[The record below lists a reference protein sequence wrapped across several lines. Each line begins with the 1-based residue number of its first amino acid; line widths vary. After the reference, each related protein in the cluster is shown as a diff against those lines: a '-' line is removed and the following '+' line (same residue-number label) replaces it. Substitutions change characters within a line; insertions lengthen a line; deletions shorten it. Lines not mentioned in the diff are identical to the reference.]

1 MQQSKF
7 RTVSPMQCQYI
18 STPSNCSVGGALKRS
33 KNLKTQSPYSSQNKE
48 SINNQPQGENDKNK
62 NRCKEIGIEV
72 AKFLQQINK
81 NESNFPSMYSSI
93 VGIDNKNHED
103 SQADQQYKLLQQN
116 QSMHKQSEIQQQEI
130 EQWKQKYEQAAM
142 QLNEMRNKYDEDIKI
157 LSQEIQAVNERITS
171 CEQQRN
177 YSFFE
182 QKPTGDN
189 LTNMSM
195 QTFQRS
201 LNENDNQIE
210 QNKLLDEISEKNSII
225 KSLTF
230 TIEKQ
235 KMEISEAQ
243 LRYNGEIEQLKN
255 KISQIQVEH
264 QNQIYQQKM
273 KMEFYQDS
281 QVQNMKIAYN
291 NQIEILK
298 EEINQLKCLIDIK
311 NQEIQTINNQN
322 QRLKYQI
329 DLENNQIK
337 QENESLKLKLIKKE
351 QQYLE
356 DVNQIKNNYFQM
368 QKNEIDSI
376 KQSSQKQ
383 ISVLESEI
391 KNLKEFL
398 SANNSEQQQLMI
410 DRLRQREY
418 YEIENQKLNNII
430 EDQNNRLLS
439 QRLQSE
445 TLNDESI
452 KKIQEIQLQCQLLL
466 EETNQKMEQINR
478 ENIFLKNQ
486 IIQKDN
492 EINNFENIYK
502 KLNNYEENLLKLEE
516 ENSNILHHYE
526 QQDRQ
531 KQKEK
536 EQYIYQLQR
545 NFENQLK
552 QYDFQLQNLINEKL
566 QYMQMLEIKNQ
577 ECSDLSLE
585 VKNLQLKQQNI
596 RIDNELLYSKLIS
609 LSNTQESNRIIND
622 PLNNT
627 VQFKR
632 MSEQIS
638 LLQNELMI
646 KNKELTQI
654 IDKYQQLEQIVCK
667 NQIKQVDQSLNDLM
681 KKQIRKSSQVLNQ

>member
-7 RTVSPMQCQYI
+7 RTVSPVQFQYI

-48 SINNQPQGENDKNK
+48 GLNNLAQGDNDKNK

-81 NESNFPSMYSSI
+81 NESNFTSMYSSI

-103 SQADQQYKLLQQN
+103 SQGEQQYKLQQQN
-116 QSMHKQSEIQQQEI
+116 QSLIKQSEIQQQEI
-130 EQWKQKYEQAAM
+130 EQWKLKYEQAAR
-142 QLNEMRNKYDEDIKI
+142 QLNEMRSKYDEDIKI

-210 QNKLLDEISEKNSII
+210 YNKLLDEIAEKNSII
-225 KSLTF
+225 KNLTF
-230 TIEKQ
+230 ALEKQ
-235 KMEISEAQ
+235 KIEVSEVQ
-243 LRYNGEIEQLKN
+243 LRSNGEIEQLN
-255 KISQIQVEH
+255 NRISQIQVEH
-264 QNQIYQQKM
+264 QNQIQQQKM

-329 DLENNQIK
+329 DLENNVLK
-337 QENESLKLKLIKKE
+337 QENEVLKFQIMKKD

-356 DVNQIKNNYFQM
+356 DINQIKNDYFQM

-383 ISVLESEI
+383 VSVLESEI

-410 DRLRQREY
+410 ERLRQREY
-418 YEIENQKLNNII
+418 YEVENQKLSSII
-430 EDQNNRLLS
+430 EDQNKRLLS

-445 TLNDESI
+445 SINDESV
-452 KKIQEIQLQCQLLL
+452 KKMQDIQLQCQLLL

-478 ENIFLKNQ
+478 ENVFLKNQ
-486 IIQKDN
+486 IIHKDN

-516 ENSNILHHYE
+516 ENLNILHHYE

-552 QYDFQLQNLINEKL
+552 QYDFQLQNLINEKIE
-566 QYMQMLEIKNQ
+566 YMQMLEIKNQ
-577 ECSDLSLE
+577 ECIDLSLE

-609 LSNTQESNRIIND
+609 LSNTQESNRVLND
-622 PLNNT
+622 PFNNT
-627 VQFKR
+627 IQFKR

-646 KNKELTQI
+646 KNKELTQM
-654 IDKYQQLEQIVCK
+654 IDKYQQLEQIACQ

>member
-18 STPSNCSVGGALKRS
+18 STPSNCSVSGALKRG

-48 SINNQPQGENDKNK
+48 SIVNIPQGEVDKNK
-62 NRCKEIGIEV
+62 NRCKEISIEV

-93 VGIDNKNHED
+93 VGIDNKNPDDCQEE
-103 SQADQQYKLLQQN
+103 QQQKLQSQN
-116 QSMHKQSEIQQQEI
+116 QSYQKQSEIKQQEI
-130 EQWKQKYEQAAM
+130 EQWKQKYEIAAK
-142 QLNEMRNKYDEDIKI
+142 QLNEMRSKYDEDIKI
-157 LSQEIQAVNERITS
+157 LSQEIQAVNDRITS

-182 QKPTGDN
+182 QKATGDN
-189 LTNMSM
+189 LTNMSI

-201 LNENDNQIE
+201 LNDNDNQIE

-225 KSLTF
+225 KNLNF
-230 TIEKQ
+230 ALEKM
-235 KMEISEAQ
+235 KIEISEAQ
-243 LRYNGEIEQLKN
+243 LKSNGEIEQLNN

-264 QNQIYQQKM
+264 QAQIQQQKI

-281 QVQNMKIAYN
+281 QIQNMKIAYN

-298 EEINQLKCLIDIK
+298 EEITQLKCLIEIK

-322 QRLKYQI
+322 QRLKYSNDQ
-329 DLENNQIK
+329 NNILLK
-337 QENESLKLKLIKKE
+337 QENEALKNQLNKKE

-356 DVNQIKNNYFQM
+356 DINQTKSNYFAM
-368 QKNEIDSI
+368 LKNEIDSI
-376 KQSSQKQ
+376 KQSSQQQ
-383 ISVLESEI
+383 ISVLECEI

-398 SANNSEQQQLMI
+398 SANNSEQQQLML

-418 YEIENQKLNNII
+418 YEIENQKLNSII
-430 EDQNNRLLS
+430 EDQKKLLLC
-439 QRLQSE
+439 QIQQSE
-445 TLNDESI
+445 SINNESI

-478 ENIFLKNQ
+478 ENLFLKNQ
-486 IIQKDN
+486 ILQKDN

-516 ENSNILHHYE
+516 ENSIILNHYE

-536 EQYIYQLQR
+536 EQQIYQLQR
-545 NFENQLK
+545 NFEGQLK

-577 ECSDLSLE
+577 ECIDLSLE
-585 VKNLQLKQQNI
+585 VKNLQLQQQNI
-596 RIDNELLYSKLIS
+596 RIDNELLYSKLIT
-609 LSNTQESNRIIND
+609 LSNTQESNRILND
-622 PLNNT
+622 PPNYT
-627 VQFKR
+627 AQFKR

-646 KNKELTQI
+646 KNKELTNI
-654 IDKYQQLEQIVCK
+654 IDKYQQIEQMACK
-667 NQIKQVDQSLNDLM
+667 NQIKQNDQNLNDLM
-681 KKQIRKSSQVLNQ
+681 RKQIRKSSQVLNQ